1 MCKSN
6 SHCQK
11 SQTTLSPTHPTLTQG
26 PWPNITHSHQV
37 LPCGYPCTTSVLG
50 GGHSVMWGAD
60 FDFVLGCGI
69 WGGNLWSM
77 KCLTFSYSQDRRCQ
91 ESRPQEDCPQEG
103 FQEDRQEDCPQ
114 EGWQEGCQ
122 ENCPQ
127 EGRYQE
133 GRQEV
138 SLIILW
144 IVPSLD
150 FRSLC
155 F

>member
-11 SQTTLSPTHPTLTQG
+11 SRPPYPQPKPPKKKDPDPTSPTAIKSYHAATPALLQCLGEGTLWCEAQTL
-26 PWPNITHSHQV
+26 IF
-37 LPCGYPCTTSVLG
+37 
-50 GGHSVMWGAD
+50 VM
-60 FDFVLGCGI
+60 GCGI

-91 ESRPQEDCPQEG
+91 ESRPQEGCPQEG

-150 FRSLC
+150 FRSLW